1 MGMKV
6 NFSSNEA
13 ESQVREIPPSGE
25 YWCKVTEIETKEVKP
40 GSKNV
45 GKPYWNVQFVVQDPE
60 KYSGSRLYSNIM
72 LFSGEDGT
80 LGSLAQF
87 LKATG
92 FDVTAGEMELP
103 EPEDLIGR
111 DINVR
116 GSKLP
121 AGFDK
126 KAQRDLPE
134 RFQVRGYKT
143 SGKGVKTAAN
153 SSLLP

>member
-25 YWCKVTEIETKEVKP
+25 YHCKITEIETREVKP

-45 GKPYWNVQFVVQDPE
+45 GKPYWNVQFVVQGPE

-72 LFSGEDGT
+72 LFSGDDGT
-80 LGSLAQF
+80 LGSLSQF
-87 LKATG
+87 LKG
-92 FDVTAGEMELP
+92 VGYEVTAGEMELP
-103 EPEDLIGR
+103 EPDELIGK

-116 GSKLP
+116 GSKLL

-126 KAQRDLPE
+126 KAQRELPD
-134 RFQVRGYKT
+134 RFQVRGYKK
-143 SGKGVKTAAN
+143 SDVSVKPSAS